1 MDVVE
6 PNTNS
11 DSGSVE
17 NDNIDNISTISSI
30 TNDDQSLGV
39 STQSLTQA
47 LTSMEAMF
55 CLKVRKSQEKIILF

>member
-1 MDVVE
+1 MDAVE
-6 PNTNS
+6 PDTDS
-11 DSGSVE
+11 DNVE
-17 NDNIDNISTISSI
+17 NENIDNVSTISSI

-55 CLKVRKSQEKIILF
+55 CLKVRKSQEEIILF